1 MRGLEKEHFM
11 RDVAELTGP
20 DDSCFR
26 ARVQTAKGVIV
37 VTPRDPEKKLRLPFS
52 DIADIRRAADE
63 EGADAC
69 FVYLKK
75 GGTYQFCFKHPEE
88 SVPALLAE
96 YAGLTPEEA
105 EAQAHKAA
113 LRTNGKRCFGAAAV
127 LLAAALL
134 AGSAP
139 IVIGQ
144 PFDGWRFG
152 LLTALAAAVA
162 VVGASQWL
170 RGRETKSK
178 AEYKDE

>member
-1 MRGLEKEHFM
+1 M
-11 RDVAELTGP
+11 RDLAELTCP
-20 DDSCFR
+20 DDSRFR
-26 ARVQTAKGVIV
+26 ARVETAKGVIV

-63 EGADAC
+63 EEADAC

-75 GGTYQFCFKHPEE
+75 GGEYRFCFKHPEE

-105 EAQAHKAA
+105 EAQTHRAA
-113 LRTNGKRCFGAAAV
+113 LRVNSKRCFGAAGV

-134 AGSAP
+134 AGLVP
-139 IVIGQ
+139 VVIGQ

-152 LLTALAAAVA
+152 LLTALAAVLAGIG
-162 VVGASQWL
+162 VVQRF
-170 RGRETKSK
+170 RGREKPSK
-178 AEYKDE
+178 NE

>member
-1 MRGLEKEHFM
+1 M
-11 RDVAELTGP
+11 RDLAELTCP
-20 DDSCFR
+20 DDSRFR
-26 ARVQTAKGVIV
+26 ARVETAKGVIV

-63 EGADAC
+63 EEADAC

-75 GGTYQFCFKHPEE
+75 GGEYRFCFKHPEE

-105 EAQAHKAA
+105 EAKAHKAA
-113 LRTNGKRCFGAAAV
+113 LRVNSKRCFGAAGV

-134 AGSAP
+134 AGLVP
-139 IVIGQ
+139 VVIGQ

-162 VVGASQWL
+162 GIGVVQWV
-170 RGRETKSK
+170 RGREKPSK
-178 AEYKDE
+178 NE